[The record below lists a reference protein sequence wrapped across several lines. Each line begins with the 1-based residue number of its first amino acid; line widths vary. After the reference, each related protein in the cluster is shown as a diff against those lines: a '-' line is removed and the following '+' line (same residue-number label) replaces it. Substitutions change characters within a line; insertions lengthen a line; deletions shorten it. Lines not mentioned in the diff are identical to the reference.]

1 MHDNIKSSKFTKKP
15 HLHELISI
23 FFSSLFKLNKIES
36 TGACTCT
43 CQAIQFSLVY
53 KPHYYGGQTLEE
65 LTPLSMAEQLVSVAR
80 ILAEILWH
88 CLAAVLENH
97 LLYTLTKTD
106 FKGIALP
113 VVRFRPFYHAFVAV
127 RQLHLG
133 FPLTFCLA

>member
-1 MHDNIKSSKFTKKP
+1 MLKGKEQRFVSKLIKSNNNSR
-15 HLHELISI
+15 
-23 FFSSLFKLNKIES
+23 LN
-36 TGACTCT
+36 
-43 CQAIQFSLVY
+43 
-53 KPHYYGGQTLEE
+53 GGQTLQE
-65 LTPLSMAEQLVSVAR
+65 LTLLSMAEQLVSVAR

-106 FKGIALP
+106 FEGIALP
-113 VVRFRPFYHAFVAV
+113 VVPFRPVYHAFVAV